1 MRYAPIRTGTRP
13 CSKDVHQSTRS
24 GSMMGPVL
32 LEQEVGVSPEYDGA
46 IDHEDTRR
54 LYPRQNLVLIHECL
68 FTDTCDRDH
77 DSL

>member
-1 MRYAPIRTGTRP
+1 
-13 CSKDVHQSTRS
+13 
-24 GSMMGPVL
+24 MMGPVL